1 MEGRV
6 RSKTSNAVMYYRI
19 VNENYLL
26 QVSALDML
34 KRYTLVQ
41 GAFGKYKGNLAGL
54 GELFC
59 IGVMSNEPL

>member
-1 MEGRV
+1 
-6 RSKTSNAVMYYRI
+6 MYYRI

>member
-34 KRYTLVQ
+34 KR
-41 GAFGKYKGNLAGL
+41 
-54 GELFC
+54 
-59 IGVMSNEPL
+59 

>member
-6 RSKTSNAVMYYRI
+6 RRKTSNAVMCYRI
-19 VNENYLL
+19 ANESYLL
-26 QVSALDML
+26 QVSALDVL
-34 KRYTLVQ
+34 KRYILVQ

-59 IGVMSNEPL
+59 IRIMSNEPL

>member
-6 RSKTSNAVMYYRI
+6 RSKTSNVVMYYRI

-41 GAFGKYKGNLAGL
+41 GAFGKYKGNLSGL